1 MVFDFPQFCQ
11 PRKALLFCNAAVK
24 VKKKT
29 FFHMQ
34 RIVKIQILNAV
45 LSAFVFIYQGTT
57 VKQLIRDIDWLKG
70 ELRFRKRDV
79 GFVGETSEVL
89 EYAMELLTENL
100 VIKV

>member
-1 MVFDFPQFCQ
+1 
-11 PRKALLFCNAAVK
+11 
-24 VKKKT
+24 
-29 FFHMQ
+29 MQ
-34 RIVKIQILNAV
+34 C
-45 LSAFVFIYQGTT
+45 FVFIYQGTT